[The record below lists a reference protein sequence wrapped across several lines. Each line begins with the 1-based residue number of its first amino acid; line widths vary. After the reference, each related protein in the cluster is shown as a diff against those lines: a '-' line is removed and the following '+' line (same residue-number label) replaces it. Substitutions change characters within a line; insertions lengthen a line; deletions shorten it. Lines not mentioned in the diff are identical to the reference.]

1 MPSSAS
7 FMRAVHS
14 SKNVHDAVEAIR
26 KQDARERDGAFLVVP
41 FSNSEDAAVQFAIVI
56 GITCGLN
63 SNRQHPVKLLQIKYT
78 KKGFSLKDDTQAVSA
93 DKLFDL
99 IDYYV
104 KGGAGAAQLQMIHKI
119 SGFRDSEKKT
129 HEKSSLEMH
138 RAIYNESDPGEH
150 RSWFHADIFGHRA
163 TKILGQQHVK
173 DGSFLVRYSFTKPG
187 QYSLSVKVPSHH
199 NNPSSVKHI
208 RIVKHVDG
216 KSNEQDGWCLEGMP
230 SIVGKTLDEL
240 IDKYQDEPFVD
251 DSRNAIKINVAHANK
266 YARNTSV
273 VHGQQIED
281 HLKKIQKLRVV
292 DDTNPYF
299 MGAETCDLDEEWE
312 MMQESDKSEKMFD
325 PQHRQYRSTN
335 AANDLNNSQKNR
347 YANIL
352 PYDHSRV
359 VLKYG
364 LVSEN
369 QAHKTQ
375 HIQHNNHTGGNLTS
389 EYVNANLIARW
400 GTQNR
405 GRTYVAC
412 QGPLDDNNVRKNNK
426 QNTMCDFWRTVIVC
440 KVRIIIMATNLE
452 ENGTPK
458 CGRYW
463 PEINEGTKKFY
474 QEDNKSEPI
483 IEVTQLDVVCENDD
497 VYTERKFFVKPL
509 LLEQVGDADLVNGW
523 EVTQYQFKKWP
534 DHGVL
539 QDPFYI
545 IDFLQKIHSKY
556 EVLAHVNK
564 EIEQMEQGKPT
575 EKYPDGGKGKE
586 VITKAMGKP
595 KELKVLRQEISNSLK
610 ASMENKLDNLGSEG
624 AAGPLLVHCSAGV
637 GRTGTFI
644 AIDMLMDKLR
654 WFGMNTEIDI
664 FSTVQHIRN
673 YRMSMV
679 QSPDQYEFIYKALKC
694 HIQGLVVR
702 NFPADVRDMKV
713 RGTGG
718 GGGEPFD
725 KKLTR
730 NKNTIKGTPVKANKI

>member
-1 MPSSAS
+1 LNTENRKKIHKFNSIMPSSAS

-14 SKNVHDAVEAIR
+14 SKNVHEAVEAIR

-104 KGGAGAAQLQMIHKI
+104 KGGAGATQLQMIHKI

-129 HEKSSLEMH
+129 HDKSSLEMH

-251 DSRNAIKINVAHANK
+251 DSRNAIKINVAHANR

-364 LVSEN
+364 LMSEN
-369 QAHKTQ
+369 QTHKTQ
-375 HIQHNNHTGGNLTS
+375 NTHPNNHPGSNLTSEYVNANLIARWGTQNRGRTYVACQGPLDDNNVRKNNKQNTHPNNHPGSNLTS

-497 VYTERKFFVKPL
+497 VYTERKFFVR
-509 LLEQVGDADLVNGW
+509 DR
-523 EVTQYQFKKWP
+523 
-534 DHGVL
+534 
-539 QDPFYI
+539 
-545 IDFLQKIHSKY
+545 
-556 EVLAHVNK
+556 LA
-564 EIEQMEQGKPT
+564 I
-575 EKYPDGGKGKE
+575 
-586 VITKAMGKP
+586 
-595 KELKVLRQEISNSLK
+595 
-610 ASMENKLDNLGSEG
+610 
-624 AAGPLLVHCSAGV
+624 
-637 GRTGTFI
+637 
-644 AIDMLMDKLR
+644 
-654 WFGMNTEIDI
+654 
-664 FSTVQHIRN
+664 
-673 YRMSMV
+673 
-679 QSPDQYEFIYKALKC
+679 
-694 HIQGLVVR
+694 
-702 NFPADVRDMKV
+702 
-713 RGTGG
+713 
-718 GGGEPFD
+718 
-725 KKLTR
+725 
-730 NKNTIKGTPVKANKI
+730 